1 MEASRQNR
9 VFTIMSMNKSISNW
23 IDDLRSSDKALSKEA
38 SRALSYMG
46 AAVVEP
52 LLETLRDNQMDLKL
66 LASIFGQIGEP
77 ALEGLGLRLQDID
90 PFMREQAARVL
101 ALIADSRSVLPLVM
115 ALDDTEAP
123 VRAATAKALGNF
135 ADPRAISALI
145 ETLGDSSAEVRSNAA
160 EALGSYYRDPRVIP
174 ALIKAADD
182 DEVIVRVGTARAM
195 AKVQDERIK
204 SKLKK
209 MIDDTSSDVRLTAAA
224 ALQHQEGDR
233 MVFERMNVDVSD
245 VVDNISRQM
254 LEDEIIDENDMDLMR
269 NSNPRVRAR
278 LLELVGES
286 NSNTAVGMI
295 LPGLKDINPAVRQ
308 TAIDTLVHL
317 GVAVV
322 EPLIQALNDESKYAR
337 TGIIDALAII
347 ADARSIDAICQ
358 RVEKD
363 KAEEVRAKAAQALAN
378 FETTDRIIKSLK
390 QALKDSDKTVR
401 DAAEQSLAR
410 LGVDTSN
417 PLSRFFRRFTGNK

>member
-1 MEASRQNR
+1 
-9 VFTIMSMNKSISNW
+9 
-23 IDDLRSSDKALSKEA
+23 
-38 SRALSYMG
+38 
-46 AAVVEP
+46 
-52 LLETLRDNQMDLKL
+52 
-66 LASIFGQIGEP
+66 
-77 ALEGLGLRLQDID
+77 
-90 PFMREQAARVL
+90 
-101 ALIADSRSVLPLVM
+101 
-115 ALDDTEAP
+115 
-123 VRAATAKALGNF
+123 
-135 ADPRAISALI
+135 
-145 ETLGDSSAEVRSNAA
+145 
-160 EALGSYYRDPRVIP
+160 
-174 ALIKAADD
+174 
-182 DEVIVRVGTARAM
+182 
-195 AKVQDERIK
+195 
-204 SKLKK
+204 
-209 MIDDTSSDVRLTAAA
+209 
-224 ALQHQEGDR
+224 
-233 MVFERMNVDVSD
+233 
-245 VVDNISRQM
+245 
-254 LEDEIIDENDMDLMR
+254 
-269 NSNPRVRAR
+269 
-278 LLELVGES
+278 
-286 NSNTAVGMI
+286 MI

>member
-1 MEASRQNR
+1 
-9 VFTIMSMNKSISNW
+9 MSKSISSW
-23 IDDLRSSDKALSKEA
+23 IDELRGSDKALSKEA

-46 AAVVEP
+46 TAAVDP
-52 LLETLRDNQMDLKL
+52 LLETLRDKQVDLKL
-66 LASIFGQIGEP
+66 IASVLGQIGEP
-77 ALEGLGLRLQDID
+77 ALESLGLLLQDVD

-115 ALDDTEAP
+115 ALDDTEST
-123 VRAATAKALGNF
+123 VRAATAKALGSF
-135 ADPRAISALI
+135 SDPRAISALI
-145 ETLGDSSAEVRSNAA
+145 ESLGDSSPQVRSNAA
-160 EALGSYYRDPRVIP
+160 EAMGSYYRDPRVIP

-182 DEVIVRVGTARAM
+182 KEVIVRVGTAKAM
-195 AKVQDERIK
+195 AKVHDERIK
-204 SKLKK
+204 SKLQK
-209 MIDDTSSDVRLTAAA
+209 MIDDQNSDVRLTAAA

-245 VVDNISRQM
+245 MVDSISQQM
-254 LEDEIIDENDMDLMR
+254 LEDKIIDENDLDLMR

-286 NSNTAVGMI
+286 NSDAAVSII

-308 TAIDTLVHL
+308 TAIETLAHF
-317 GVAVV
+317 GAPVV
-322 EPLIQALNDESKYAR
+322 DPLIQALGDDSRFVR
-337 TGIIDALAII
+337 TGIVDALAII
-347 ADARSIDAICQ
+347 GDARSIDALCQ

-363 KAEEVRAKAAQALAN
+363 KSEEVRTKAAQALAN
-378 FETTDRIIKSLK
+378 FQATDRSIKALK
-390 QALKDSDKTVR
+390 QALKDSDKNVR